1 MLTSA
6 ELTAALL
13 GVLCGSVMIA
23 MLVFIPLAL
32 KKRSSDETSS
42 LSQNSPSQDSPSQN
56 DFMPQE
62 LLHSLFAL
70 MGTFLFCT
78 IAILIYNSVAPDT
91 LAWFGVAAVI
101 WYLAGFTVYALSR
114 IAKERKPMEK

>member
-23 MLVFIPLAL
+23 MLILIPAAL
-32 KKRSSDETSS
+32 KKRSTGE
-42 LSQNSPSQDSPSQN
+42 NPDSTQG

-78 IAILIYNSVAPDT
+78 AAILVYHTVAPDT
-91 LAWFGVAAVI
+91 LAWFGVSAVI

-114 IAKERKPMEK
+114 IAKERKTIEK